1 MPGDGWDGVVLEHRD
16 GGDHVVVLD
25 GVDDGVA
32 VPEPGQLPPSD
43 RQLPLPDGMDGELLI
58 KLDWNLYFK
67 LLFFLHESILHQSMP
82 ALLFQ
87 IKILVKKSAT

>member
-1 MPGDGWDGVVLEHRD
+1 MPGDGWD
-16 GGDHVVVLD
+16 GDHVVVLD

-43 RQLPLPDGMDGELLI
+43 RQLPLPDGMDGQLLI
-58 KLDWNLYFK
+58 KLDWNFK
-67 LLFFLHESILHQSMP
+67 LLFFFLHESILHQSMP

-87 IKILVKKSAT
+87 IEILVKKSAT